1 MSNSN
6 NVKQDTEGMH
16 LSEHLKEEI
25 PVDELTDYSST
36 KRIASI
42 DFVKGLA
49 MAFII
54 LAHGALAWIDDDWRY
69 LYGLLFSF
77 LDILGP
83 SLFVFLSALS
93 VIFSI
98 KKKKK
103 KVSEKLIRNR
113 IFTRGIVIVV
123 IGILFNPMSLYT
135 SGVSVPFPLNLWGW
149 NFLVFIG
156 FSQIFSYYVLKI
168 KQIPRALIGVVI
180 IVISPFIRDFLFVN
194 KDVNPG
200 FWILHFLITSPL
212 PQVPFLPWLAICF
225 ISTIF
230 GEFLYDAMIKG
241 TKETYFHL
249 FRILSLYGIVF
260 VITGLVLTFIG
271 WGIQITWGIHIAWGT
286 QTPATMEVS
295 EYLHLDLLRI
305 ANQQDYY
312 HFDGMPD
319 FMIRSTMS
327 NMFYN
332 LGAALLII
340 AVSFYFID
348 IKRKENDFIKMII
361 FYGKTS
367 LSLFLIQ
374 YLFLPLYIG
383 QFSIIFYPIVWVAY
397 CGFLGM
403 LMYIWYKYF
412 NAVGSPEWIMTK
424 LGQMGQKSK

>member
-1 MSNSN
+1 MSDSKHTDQTIEVSNSTELLTKEIGDIN
-6 NVKQDTEGMH
+6 INDT
-16 LSEHLKEEI
+16 
-25 PVDELTDYSST
+25 SSP

-54 LAHGALAWIDDDWRY
+54 LAHAALAWLDSDWRY
-69 LYGLLFSF
+69 IYGLVFAF

-98 KKKKK
+98 KRKKNQ
-103 KVSEKLIRNR
+103 SSSKLIRNR
-113 IFTRGIVIVV
+113 IIIRGIVIIL

-168 KQIPRALIGVVI
+168 KKIPRFVIGVVI
-180 IVISPFIRDFLFVN
+180 IVVSPFIRDFLFVY
-194 KDVNPG
+194 KDISTG
-200 FWILHFLITSPL
+200 ILILHFLITSPL
-212 PQVPFLPWLAICF
+212 PQVPFLPWLSICF
-225 ISTIF
+225 MSTMF
-230 GEFLYDAMIKG
+230 GEFLYEAMIKG
-241 TKETYFHL
+241 TTEAYRHL
-249 FRILSLYGIVF
+249 FRILSLYGIIL
-260 VITGLVLTFIG
+260 VITGLVLG
-271 WGIQITWGIHIAWGT
+271 WGRH
-286 QTPATMEVS
+286 TPDTLEVS

-305 ANQQDYY
+305 ANQQNYY
-312 HFDGMPD
+312 QFEGMPD
-319 FMIRSTMS
+319 FMVRSTMA

-340 AVSFYFID
+340 AISFYFID
-348 IKRKENDFIKMII
+348 IKKRDNDFIKMVK

-383 QFSIIFYPIVWVAY
+383 QFSIIFYPIVWVGY
-397 CGFLGM
+397 CGFLSL
-403 LMYIWYKYF
+403 LMYVWYKYF
-412 NAVGSPEWIMTK
+412 NGVGSPEWLMTR
-424 LGQMGQKSK
+424 LGKMGQKKR